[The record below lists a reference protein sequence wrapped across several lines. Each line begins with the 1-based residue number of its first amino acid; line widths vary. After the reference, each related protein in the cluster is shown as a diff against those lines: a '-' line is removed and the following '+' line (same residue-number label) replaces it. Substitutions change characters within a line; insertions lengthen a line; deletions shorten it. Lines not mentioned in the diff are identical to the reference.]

1 MVVAPAGA
9 WWAEA
14 ATRSTPCTSSCG
26 GFQNQKN
33 PGSKIFSTSHC
44 ERGVGLTEARKYIQ
58 QPILQFSNKTTN
70 KTFAKFI
77 SNNANLKGSTE
88 ILSICKYSVQL
99 LVATEVKTSTTQSHE
114 RSTTFALFADMK
126 LHCSK
131 DYSWWMSK
139 SSFSIYCLR
148 KAKSP
153 VATIYQLESTT

>member
-1 MVVAPAGA
+1 MKKRRKIDSSTIPSDTEPRDGTTCQGERGAGSYSSGEEATDDCSSPNAPIVKKCCAEPDWVPSATVVVVAPAGA

-77 SNNANLKGSTE
+77 SNNAN
-88 ILSICKYSVQL
+88 
-99 LVATEVKTSTTQSHE
+99 
-114 RSTTFALFADMK
+114 
-126 LHCSK
+126 
-131 DYSWWMSK
+131 
-139 SSFSIYCLR
+139 
-148 KAKSP
+148 
-153 VATIYQLESTT
+153 